1 MAPVSFSFS
10 EMRLRAPR
18 QHGLLRDA
26 ARVRETHSPVVVR
39 QSPCRPR
46 ALPLPRVRW
55 PGGSAGQSFFL
66 APQSVQIHQAIERG
80 ETEEHADDG
89 LVEVPVK
96 ASSLRLNPFQSL
108 LRERFPKLF

>member
-46 ALPLPRVRW
+46 ALPFPRVRW

-66 APQSVQIHQAIERG
+66 APQSVPILASRAIPK
-80 ETEEHADDG
+80 
-89 LVEVPVK
+89 VVC
-96 ASSLRLNPFQSL
+96 RLARRPCDIRRMTDRRANLQTTL
-108 LRERFPKLF
+108 GIAREARIG